1 MFLKKP
7 KGLCITY
14 VLYTYMVLNKDGKKK
29 PVTLSFREGVWKK
42 YQKYCKNNDL
52 TPSREIQ
59 DYMRDETL

>member
-1 MFLKKP
+1 
-7 KGLCITY
+7 
-14 VLYTYMVLNKDGKKK
+14 MVLNKDGKKK